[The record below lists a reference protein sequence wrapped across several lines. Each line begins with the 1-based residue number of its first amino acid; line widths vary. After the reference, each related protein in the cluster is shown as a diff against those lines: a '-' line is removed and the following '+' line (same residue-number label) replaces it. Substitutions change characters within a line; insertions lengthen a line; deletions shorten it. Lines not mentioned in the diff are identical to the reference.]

1 MKSMFLMA
9 ALSLVM
15 VSCAS
20 QNASVVGSWVEP
32 IEGTVDAVRGVTL
45 SADGTA
51 SVINLATDYNAW
63 KQEGSNLILT
73 GDLAADTFTI
83 VSATPEALTL
93 SKGELVIAYT
103 RLADSLVSAAI
114 IPVEVVCDTMA
125 VDSTD
130 SLGTAETVVAE

>member
-20 QNASVVGSWVEP
+20 KNVSVVGSWVEP
-32 IEGTVDAVRGVTL
+32 IEGSVDAVQGISL

-63 KQEGSNLILT
+63 KQEGSNLILS
-73 GDLAADTFTI
+73 GEFAADTFTI

-93 SKGELVIAYT
+93 SKGEMVIAYT
-103 RLADSLVSAAI
+103 KLADSLVSAAI
-114 IPVEVVCDTMA
+114 IPVEVVCDTLV
-125 VDSTD
+125 VDSTVV
-130 SLGTAETVVAE
+130 TAETVVAE